1 MELSWK
7 KFMVIG
13 GMTIRF
19 WIASAC
25 IGGLVHERTHLSE
38 EAQREIAGTWSGR
51 QEFVGPILCVPVYSG
66 EAVCPY
72 TCMYVLPNRDEVQAD
87 VKSEIL
93 HRGIFDASVY
103 RTELSSVGTFDLTEM
118 KFEGPASGK
127 KENVRFDWQNAQVM
141 VAIGDRRGIEEGLQC
156 ELGGQKIELKNCFDR
171 YRSGQIRSIFHQ
183 SNEEVICRMVDL
195 SAMVGKEVN
204 FSLSAKLKGAGELNI
219 APIGQ
224 NTKIELRGNSAD
236 PSFIGMM
243 LPSARQV
250 SETGFVA
257 TWKIN
262 SLNRSDV
269 DQTFY
274 STDSGKTFQTVGAKV
289 LVPGGQYTQ
298 TDRALK
304 YAFLVILLSLMAV
317 YVGEMSVRAEIN
329 FLNYLLIGA
338 ALVLFYLML
347 LSFGEWIGFSWS
359 YGVSALLVLG
369 MITIYLKAIVRKG
382 QAALAVCLFMALID
396 VFVYVLL
403 SLADMALLVGTLGL
417 FVVLGAAMYFSLRM
431 VSDRKTSASMEKKHN

>member
-1 MELSWK
+1 M
-7 KFMVIG
+7 
-13 GMTIRF
+13 F

-38 EAQREIAGTWSGR
+38 EAQQEIAGTWSGR

-118 KFEGPASGK
+118 MFEGPVSGK

-204 FSLSAKLKGAGELNI
+204 FSLSANLKGSSELRI

-236 PSFIGMM
+236 PSFIGMT

-250 SETGFVA
+250 SETGFEA

-274 STDSGKTFQTVGAKV
+274 STDSGKTFQTVGAKL

-359 YGVSALLVLG
+359 YGLSALLVLG

-431 VSDRKTSASMEKKHN
+431 VSDRKTSASMEKKRN

>member
-13 GMTIRF
+13 GMTIMF

-38 EAQREIAGTWSGR
+38 EAQQEIAGTWSGR

-118 KFEGPASGK
+118 KFEGPVSGK

-204 FSLSAKLKGAGELNI
+204 FSLSANLKGSSELRI

-236 PSFIGMM
+236 PSFIGMT

-250 SETGFVA
+250 SETGFEA

-274 STDSGKTFQTVGAKV
+274 STDSGKTFQTVGAKL

-359 YGVSALLVLG
+359 YGLSALLVLG

-403 SLADMALLVGTLGL
+403 SLEDMALLVGTLGL

>member
-13 GMTIRF
+13 GMTIMF

-25 IGGLVHERTHLSE
+25 IRGLVSERTHLSE
-38 EAQREIAGTWSGR
+38 EAQQEIASTWSSR

-66 EAVCPY
+66 KAVCPY

-118 KFEGPASGK
+118 MFEGPVSGK
-127 KENVRFDWQNAQVM
+127 KENVRFDWKNAQVM

-236 PSFIGMM
+236 PSFVGMT

-250 SETGFVA
+250 SETGFEA

-274 STDSGKTFQTVGAKV
+274 STDSGKTFQTVGAKF

-359 YGVSALLVLG
+359 YGVSAFLVLG

-431 VSDRKTSASMEKKHN
+431 VSDRKTSASMEKNRN

>member
-13 GMTIRF
+13 GMTIMF

-38 EAQREIAGTWSGR
+38 EAQQEIAGTWSGR

-204 FSLSAKLKGAGELNI
+204 FSLSANLKGSSELRI
-219 APIGQ
+219 APIGD
-224 NTKIELRGNSAD
+224 NSTIELRGNSAD
-236 PSFIGMM
+236 PSFVGMT

-250 SETGFVA
+250 SETGFEA

-274 STDSGKTFQTVGAKV
+274 STDSGKTFQTVGAKL

-359 YGVSALLVLG
+359 YGLSALLVLG

-431 VSDRKTSASMEKKHN
+431 VSDRKTSASMEKKRN

>member
-1 MELSWK
+1 
-7 KFMVIG
+7 
-13 GMTIRF
+13 
-19 WIASAC
+19 
-25 IGGLVHERTHLSE
+25 
-38 EAQREIAGTWSGR
+38 
-51 QEFVGPILCVPVYSG
+51 
-66 EAVCPY
+66 
-72 TCMYVLPNRDEVQAD
+72 MYVLPNRDEVQAD

-127 KENVRFDWQNAQVM
+127 KENVRFDWKNAQVI

-236 PSFIGMM
+236 PSFIGMT

-250 SETGFVA
+250 SETGFEA

-269 DQTFY
+269 DQTFF
-274 STDSGKTFQTVGAKV
+274 STADAKSFQTVGAKL

-359 YGVSALLVLG
+359 YGLSALLVLG
-369 MITIYLKAIVRKG
+369 MITLYLKAIVRKG

-431 VSDRKTSASMEKKHN
+431 VSDRKTSASMEKKRN

>member
-13 GMTIRF
+13 GMTIMF

-25 IGGLVHERTHLSE
+25 IGGLVSERTHLSE
-38 EAQREIAGTWSGR
+38 EAQQEISGTWSGR
-51 QEFVGPILCVPVYSG
+51 QEFVGPILCVPVYSAD
-66 EAVCPY
+66 AVCPY

-118 KFEGPASGK
+118 KFEGPVSGK
-127 KENVRFDWQNAQVM
+127 KENVRFDWKNAKVM

-156 ELGGQKIELKNCFDR
+156 KLGGQKIELKNCFDC

-204 FSLSAKLKGAGELNI
+204 FSLSANLKGSSELRI
-219 APIGQ
+219 APIGD
-224 NTKIELRGNSAD
+224 NSTIELRGNSAD

-250 SETGFVA
+250 SETGFEA

-269 DQTFY
+269 DQTFF
-274 STDSGKTFQTVGAKV
+274 STADAKSFQTVGAKL

-359 YGVSALLVLG
+359 YGLSALLVLG

-403 SLADMALLVGTLGL
+403 SLEDMALLVGTLGL

-431 VSDRKTSASMEKKHN
+431 VSDKETSASMEKKRN

>member
-13 GMTIRF
+13 GMTIMF

-25 IGGLVHERTHLSE
+25 IGGLVRERTHLSE
-38 EAQREIAGTWSGR
+38 EAQREIADTWSGR

-118 KFEGPASGK
+118 KFEGPVSGK
-127 KENVRFDWQNAQVM
+127 KENVRFDWKNAQVM

-156 ELGGQKIELKNCFDR
+156 ELGGQKIELKNCFDC
-171 YRSGQIRSIFHQ
+171 YRSGQIRSIFHW
-183 SNEEVICRMVDL
+183 SDEEVICRMVDL
-195 SAMVGKEVN
+195 STMVGKEVN
-204 FSLSAKLKGAGELNI
+204 FSLSANLKGSSELRI

-236 PSFIGMM
+236 PSFVGMT

-250 SETGFVA
+250 SETGFEA

-274 STDSGKTFQTVGAKV
+274 STDSGKTFQTVGAKL

-359 YGVSALLVLG
+359 YGLSALLVLG
-369 MITIYLKAIVRKG
+369 MITLYLKAIVRKG

>member
-13 GMTIRF
+13 GMTIMF

-25 IGGLVHERTHLSE
+25 IGGLVRERTHLSE

-204 FSLSAKLKGAGELNI
+204 FSLSAKLKGAGELKI

-236 PSFIGMM
+236 PSFIGMT

-250 SETGFVA
+250 NEDGFEA

-274 STDSGKTFQTVGAKV
+274 STDSGKTFQTVGAKL

-359 YGVSALLVLG
+359 YGLSALLVLG